1 MQRIVGKDRKCTLC
15 DKKITFKYQSMP
27 EWNILG
33 DLCGDCYSEKLKQYY
48 IAEDRRNIAK
58 S

>member
-1 MQRIVGKDRKCTLC
+1 MVQ
-15 DKKITFKYQSMP
+15 
-27 EWNILG
+27 WNISG

-58 S
+58 KLDRLSKIETENISKGA